1 MRKQEFVVEYE
12 RDTDNG
18 KKIFAELKKAGYQY
32 LGGGIDATVWG
43 RDEGE
48 VLKVLMPRYAKAE
61 AERGFL
67 IFHDACIAMKS
78 SPHVPR
84 FLEEYSVFE
93 INGEDYMQI
102 TMERLY
108 PIPNGS
114 VDEAMVWG
122 LSELATVAFIKW
134 SDVDGQLG
142 DPDFWTHYVRN
153 NHSVSLDDIGRT
165 LGDSYAMSEYKSLFA
180 TMVAFHKI
188 LMKHND
194 LNWDLHTENVMQRDD
209 GTLVITDPF
218 MV

>member
-1 MRKQEFVVEYE
+1 MRKQEFVTEYE
-12 RDTDNG
+12 KYTDNS
-18 KKIFAELKKAGYQY
+18 KQIFAELEKAGYQY

-48 VLKVLMPRYAKAE
+48 VLKVLMPQNAKAD

-102 TMERLY
+102 TMERLQ
-108 PIPNGS
+108 PITPGS
-114 VDEAMVWG
+114 IEEAIVWG
-122 LSELATVAFIKW
+122 LSDLCTADYLSWDDVTMQLEDPSFWDHLDFMTLDKIDKVVRYIDGYEHLFETMRAFYNVAKK
-134 SDVDGQLG
+134 
-142 DPDFWTHYVRN
+142 N
-153 NHSVSLDDIGRT
+153 NGI
-165 LGDSYAMSEYKSLFA
+165 
-180 TMVAFHKI
+180 
-188 LMKHND
+188 
-194 LNWDLHTENVMQRDD
+194 NWDLHTENVMQRDD